1 MKQVNNI
8 NNIKMFYGINEHDN
22 KVEIY
27 DSNKKYFNDM
37 YFDANDE
44 EDIPAIIEMLKQTT
58 LNDMCDFFNAKVY
71 NSIKELSCNEEL
83 CEEMGETFMFNEE
96 TMTCYDDYGNE
107 FEFRK
112 I

>member
-83 CEEMGETFMFNEE
+83 CEEDLKDNEYMNIFNIKNKTFYTWSE
-96 TMTCYDDYGNE
+96 
-107 FEFRK
+107 
-112 I
+112 